1 MSPAEILRMPS
12 SLFWSMEACIVRIMA
27 EQDLR
32 NIGVRQ
38 STTSQD
44 TLDSH
49 KKNLVLQMGEIYV
62 IKRTHIVKGER
73 GAMDKL
79 KNLM

>member
-12 SLFWSMEACIVRIMA
+12 SLFWAMEACIVRIMS

-62 IKRTHIVKGER
+62 IKRSHIVKGER
-73 GAMDKL
+73 GALNKL